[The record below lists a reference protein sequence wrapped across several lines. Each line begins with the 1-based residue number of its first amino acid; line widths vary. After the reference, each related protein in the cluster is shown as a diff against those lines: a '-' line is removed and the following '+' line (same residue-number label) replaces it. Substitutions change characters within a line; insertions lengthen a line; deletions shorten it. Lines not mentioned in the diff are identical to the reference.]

1 MVIDQEQPLEAV
13 QPQEDTVRQVANVVV
28 AQLQAFQVKEATE
41 AAQRDT
47 WYVVVLK
54 RPEGKGKNQVST
66 QLN

>member
-47 WYVVVLK
+47 
-54 RPEGKGKNQVST
+54 
-66 QLN
+66 